1 VPAKS
6 IITRSTRISG
16 QVPLW
21 DDVGIMALSPPSVG
35 ASPLA
40 DGRRCRGP
48 LVAVVVTFN
57 RLALLKVCLPAVVGQ
72 QRRPD
77 VVLVVDNA
85 STDGTAAWVAA
96 VYPQCR
102 LLRLSVNTG
111 GAGGF
116 AVGLQRAVEK
126 LGADCVWLLDD
137 DTVPSPSALMELVQV
152 RQQLDRPPPLVASR
166 VVWTDGG
173 VHPMNTPRHVPW
185 LGSPPLVPGLRL
197 LRSASF
203 VSVLI
208 DGDAA
213 RSTAPPVAD
222 FFLWNDDFE
231 YTTRL
236 TRTSRGVLCERSV
249 VTHHTATGGGSDV
262 DPGSRFYY
270 EVRNKLW
277 VFTRSTGLAWWE
289 RPLYAVATARRWAR
303 TFRSSSDRRVLL
315 RAGLHGMRDGLRAGP
330 RANDVVLRDVEVLA

>member
-1 VPAKS
+1 MGGGCISAVPAAQ
-6 IITRSTRISG
+6 TFREHG
-16 QVPLW
+16 
-21 DDVGIMALSPPSVG
+21 
-35 ASPLA
+35 
-40 DGRRCRGP
+40 RCRR
-48 LVAVVVTFN
+48 F
-57 RLALLKVCLPAVVGQ
+57 RH
-72 QRRPD
+72 R
-77 VVLVVDNA
+77 
-85 STDGTAAWVAA
+85 TA
-96 VYPQCR
+96 
-102 LLRLSVNTG
+102 T
-111 GAGGF
+111 
-116 AVGLQRAVEK
+116 AVEK

-137 DTVPSPSALMELVQV
+137 DTVPSSSALMELVQV

-236 TRTSRGVLCERSV
+236 TRTSRGLLCE
-249 VTHHTATGGGSDV
+249 
-262 DPGSRFYY
+262 
-270 EVRNKLW
+270 
-277 VFTRSTGLAWWE
+277 
-289 RPLYAVATARRWAR
+289 
-303 TFRSSSDRRVLL
+303 
-315 RAGLHGMRDGLRAGP
+315 P
-330 RANDVVLRDVEVLA
+330 RAPCR